1 MPYRFDPELAAAIP
15 FLPVSTEP
23 VDIAASREMM
33 AAVVDMM
40 NEGVDVSGLTIE
52 DRHISGSEPTREILV
67 RVYRPA
73 VESGLRPG
81 ILDIHGG
88 GFTTGTVALQHG
100 AVSQM
105 AREVDA
111 VVATV
116 EYRLAPEDPYPA
128 GLDDCYT
135 ALEWMTNES
144 SQLGID
150 PGRIAVFG
158 SSAGGNLAAAL
169 ALLARDRGGPSLC
182 FQYLGI
188 PELDDRLS
196 TVSMQSFVDTPI
208 FSRSGAVQSWE
219 AYLGS
224 DRPNVTCYAAPAR
237 ATDLRGLPPAFI
249 STMEF
254 DPLRDEGIL
263 YALRLLEAG
272 VPVELHQ
279 YPGTFHGSAMIAD
292 ADVSKRQT
300 TEIIDVLRRA
310 LRTTH
315 TD

>member
-1 MPYRFDPELAAAIP
+1 MPYNFDPELAAAIP
-15 FLPVSTEP
+15 FLPVSTGP
-23 VDIAASREMM
+23 VDVAASREMM

-40 NEGVDVSGLTIE
+40 NVGVDVSDLSIADHNVG
-52 DRHISGSEPTREILV
+52 GSDPSREIPV
-67 RVYRPA
+67 RTYRPA
-73 VESGLRPG
+73 VEAGPRPG

-88 GFTTGTVALQHG
+88 GFTTGTVELQHR

-116 EYRLAPEDPYPA
+116 EYRLAPEHPYPA
-128 GLDDCYT
+128 GLDDCYA
-135 ALEWMTNES
+135 ALEWMASES
-144 SQLGID
+144 HQLGVD
-150 PGRIAVFG
+150 PKRIAVFG

-169 ALLARDRGGPSLC
+169 ALLARDRGGPSIR

-196 TVSMQSFVDTPI
+196 TVSMQTFVDTPI

-224 DRPNVTCYAAPAR
+224 DRNVTCYAAPAR
-237 ATDLRGLPPAFI
+237 ATDLTGLPPAFI

-292 ADVSKRQT
+292 ADVSKRQMA
-300 TEIIDVLRRA
+300 ESIDVLRRA
-310 LRTTH
+310 LRPAPSQ
-315 TD
+315 

>member
-15 FLPVSTEP
+15 FLPVSTGP

-40 NEGVDVSGLTIE
+40 NKDVDVSDLVIE
-52 DRHISGSEPTREILV
+52 DHHVGGSNPTREILV
-67 RVYRPA
+67 RVYRP
-73 VESGLRPG
+73 VGDSGPRPG

-88 GFTTGTVALQHG
+88 GFTVGTVELQHG

-105 AREVDA
+105 AREVGA

-116 EYRLAPEDPYPA
+116 EYRLAPEHPYPA
-128 GLDDCYT
+128 GLDDCYV
-135 ALEWMTNES
+135 ALEWMARES
-144 SQLGID
+144 SDLGID
-150 PGRIAVFG
+150 PQRIAVFG
-158 SSAGGNLAAAL
+158 SSAGGGLAAAL
-169 ALLARDRGGPSLC
+169 ALLTRDRGGPSLC

-196 TVSMQSFVDTPI
+196 TASMQAFVDTPI
-208 FSRSGAVQSWE
+208 FNRSGAVNSWE
-219 AYLGS
+219 AYLGD
-224 DRPNVTCYAAPAR
+224 DRDVSCYAAPAR
-237 ATDLRGLPPAFI
+237 ATDLKGLPPAFI

-292 ADVSKRQT
+292 ADVSRRQIA
-300 TEIIDVLRRA
+300 ENIDVMRRA
-310 LRTTH
+310 LRPGPSE
-315 TD
+315 